1 MDKFILHQKTYDYIL
16 YLYPLINRLPK
27 NHRLI
32 LGRKLE
38 ELALELLLSL
48 MKANKARG
56 IQRKKL
62 QQKSSDYLDYL
73 QIMVRLAK
81 DTRLI
86 SVKQYLA
93 SAEKLNEIGKMLSSW
108 MRPNKKVWLIV
119 GKLSQ
124 NATRLSP
131 WRELE

>member
-1 MDKFILHQKTYDYIL
+1 MNKFILHQKTYDYIL

-48 MKANKARG
+48 MRANKARG
-56 IQRKKL
+56 IERKKL

-86 SVKQYLA
+86 SIKQYLA
-93 SAEKLNEIGKMLSSW
+93 NAEKLNEIGKMLSSW
-108 MRPNKKVWLIV
+108 MRPNKKV
-119 GKLSQ
+119 
-124 NATRLSP
+124 
-131 WRELE
+131 